1 MLLSFN
7 HYLQRVSLFGNLDK
21 TCYHSEN
28 LSQKKEEEEEID
40 IILDNDLISL
50 NAAMQYSKK
59 SKRTITTSTS
69 ENTIV
74 FMKSISLNQ
83 TTLYRK
89 EPCST

>member
-1 MLLSFN
+1 METWIKLVIIL
-7 HYLQRVSLFGNLDK
+7 
-21 TCYHSEN
+21 EN

-50 NAAMQYSKK
+50 NATMQYSKK
-59 SKRTITTSTS
+59 SKRTITWQLKKELRRTSTS

>member
-1 MLLSFN
+1 LETWIKLVII
-7 HYLQRVSLFGNLDK
+7 L
-21 TCYHSEN
+21 EN

-50 NAAMQYSKK
+50 NATMQYSKK
-59 SKRTITTSTS
+59 SRRTITWQLKKELRRTSTS

-83 TTLYRK
+83 TILYRK